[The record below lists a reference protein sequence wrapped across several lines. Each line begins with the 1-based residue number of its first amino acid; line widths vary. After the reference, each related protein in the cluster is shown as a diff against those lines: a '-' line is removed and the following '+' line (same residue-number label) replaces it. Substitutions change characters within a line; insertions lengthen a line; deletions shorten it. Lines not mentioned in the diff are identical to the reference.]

1 VPTVKP
7 APRVPAQAQAI
18 TPAATTVLRVESS
31 SLRPV
36 QQLTCQELRP
46 LCTEHSIKWRNVNA
60 TSDLLLCNQ
69 IVASQSCYQ
78 RGSGALAYC
87 QELLPLQH
95 PRPFLPVSQ
104 LWVVPNR

>member
-1 VPTVKP
+1 MLSAFLFIVIFSAFCFIASEAEAQAITPAATTVATVPTVKP

-46 LCTEHSIKWRNVNA
+46 LCTE
-60 TSDLLLCNQ
+60 Q
-69 IVASQSCYQ
+69 
-78 RGSGALAYC
+78 
-87 QELLPLQH
+87 
-95 PRPFLPVSQ
+95 
-104 LWVVPNR
+104 